1 MEPKV
6 LVLDEPTAGLDPAG
20 AASILANIEAY
31 RQANHAT
38 IVIVSHSMED
48 VARLADRLVVVSHGT
63 LPYIGTPRE
72 VFSHRAA
79 LEELGLGVPAMNRV
93 FSRVRAMGVDID
105 PAVYTVEQ
113 AKAAFL
119 AAWRKRKE
127 GK

>member
-1 MEPKV
+1 MA
-6 LVLDEPTAGLDPAG
+6 LGLMSARPAPD
-20 AASILANIEAY
+20 AIVCANNLLALGC
-31 RQANHAT
+31 
-38 IVIVSHSMED
+38 V
-48 VARLADRLVVVSHGT
+48 
-63 LPYIGTPRE
+63 
-72 VFSHRAA
+72 AA